1 MGTTFGTYSITRL
14 LGKGGMGRGRV
25 LPTAIAV
32 AAIVALPA
40 TAYASPAPHKFI
52 TPSGNIWCLV
62 SDGVDGTNGVVCEIR
77 EHTYTPPPKPTDC
90 PLAWGDRVSLEPGSA
105 PEVHCHG
112 DTIFEPGT
120 PTLPYGQAR
129 SAGPIRCESQPTG
142 VTCTEAT
149 TGHFFRISRESL
161 DLG

>member
-1 MGTTFGTYSITRL
+1 VGTTFGKSSVARL
-14 LGKGGMGRGRV
+14 RKGGMGRGWV
-25 LPTAIAV
+25 LPTVIAV
-32 AAIVALPA
+32 AAIIALPA

-62 SDGVDGTNGVVCEIR
+62 SDGTNGVVCEIR
-77 EHTYTPPPKPTDC
+77 EHTYTAPPKPTDC

-112 DTIFEPGT
+112 DTIFETGT

-129 SAGPIRCESQPTG
+129 SAGPVRCESQPTG

-149 TGHFFRISRESL
+149 SGHFFRISRESL
-161 DLG
+161 ELG